1 MLDVVV
7 VGNLTESSNTTACPK
22 ADPLEWYNNPFLT
35 AWAVTL
41 FWVVI
46 AGIAYIGLQ
55 FFKDLRDCRHRRDE
69 ESAMA
74 VGETKVVSFKRI
86 EPPAYSELDLATQ
99 NLFQARGWFKWDP
112 ANEKAHEPETA
123 QRMLAG
129 ISTAAELEL
138 KVAELLDSV
147 EPAYLTLLSDLA
159 GCVSSQQALAFVEKH
174 GRPRILNKLMGQ
186 TYYRIALA
194 ANVEDE

>member
-1 MLDVVV
+1 MLA
-7 VGNLTESSNTTACPK
+7 NLTEVGNTTACPK
-22 ADPLEWYNNPFLT
+22 ADPLEWYNYPSLT
-35 AWAVTL
+35 AWVITL
-41 FWVVI
+41 FWAFIV
-46 AGIAYIGLQ
+46 AGIYIGH
-55 FFKDLRDCRHRRDE
+55 KSIRHFRGYRGRQDE
-69 ESAMA
+69 ESAA
-74 VGETKVVSFKRI
+74 GVSETKVVSFKRV

-112 ANEKAHEPETA
+112 ANEKVHEPETA

-147 EPAYLTLLSDLA
+147 EPAYLTLLADLA

-194 ANVEDE
+194 ANAEEEIE